1 MRRWLIK
8 SLKTSDGMKIIFQFI
23 IKELLQVKRDKKML
37 AVIFLAPMIQLI
49 FLGYAANMDVNV
61 IHTTVFDM
69 DNSLTSREF
78 VRKFEKSGYFVID
91 NYADNYE
98 EVTGLLNNGETLVAI
113 VIPGDFEK
121 RIERR
126 ETAPLQILFE
136 GSDGNKSS
144 IALGYIQKVIT
155 SFSNTIL
162 FDIRDK
168 LGMKIDLSGS
178 LTPEV
183 RIWYNPEMKTRYFM
197 LPGIL
202 ALILMITTISLMSMA
217 VVKEREIG
225 TFEQLI
231 VTPIKP
237 GQLIIG
243 KLLPFTIIGFV
254 VLVTVMVVMTQWFG
268 IEIRG
273 SKLFLLF
280 SALLFVLSN
289 LGLGLFISTISR
301 TQQQA
306 MMASIFIVMMPMIY
320 LSGFAFPIENMP
332 GVIQYITYAIPLR
345 YFITIIRGIVLKGIG
360 FSSLWMETLILFL
373 MGAVILFLSAIRFR
387 KRIE

>member
-1 MRRWLIK
+1 
-8 SLKTSDGMKIIFQFI
+8 MKIIFQFI

>member
-1 MRRWLIK
+1 
-8 SLKTSDGMKIIFQFI
+8 MKIIFQFI

-162 FDIRDK
+162 FDIKDK

-178 LTPEV
+178 LAPEV